1 MTITSS
7 TYNCFVSSTKV
18 SSCLTSCPMALLS
31 SRPLFLGSVRCLQ
44 QCLRTP
50 THEVLRQ
57 ACRTFALSRFPTR
70 RTIGAGRSRETLKP
84 FRRTT
89 RGQSQDDSQP
99 MEVTPSA
106 EESRIWHTS
115 QRPPTSNTEEGLQKL
130 LMQNDTLIIERQLE
144 MLNIFVG
151 FEQCNKYTISN
162 EEGEPLGFIAEED
175 RGFLGVVS
183 RQAFATHRPFRA
195 VILDA
200 SGSPILWCSA
210 AEATL
215 RVDQLAD
222 NTHLKAIQS
231 LTRLG
236 RLSKY
241 GIRGADVMTSF
252 SGSTCLKPSATWYSS
267 IPEPTPAVFTQ
278 VAQVDS
284 PFLAWDFRLLDGHKQ
299 DIAFISRAF
308 RGFGREIFTDTGRY
322 SVCFKP
328 VTLSPSGQDYV
339 PQSSSRVLSLDE
351 RATEM
356 VPSYS
361 LPLQDVPYLDF
372 SFARHAAVNIDSDY
386 FSRHSHMGRS
396 QTPSKVAGSSISPV
410 GSDRCWCG
418 LFGHASATVPDTRRA
433 AKTTEMNFLL

>member
-1 MTITSS
+1 
-7 TYNCFVSSTKV
+7 
-18 SSCLTSCPMALLS
+18 MALLS

-200 SGSPILWCSA
+200 SGSPILWLRRPFAWINSRMYVQRLKEFSEYTPEGDPILDTFG
-210 AEATL
+210 EAQQVWHPWRRRYDLFL
-215 RVDQLAD
+215 RESSRRILSLASES
-222 NTHLKAIQS
+222 Q
-231 LTRLG
+231 
-236 RLSKY
+236 
-241 GIRGADVMTSF
+241 
-252 SGSTCLKPSATWYSS
+252 
-267 IPEPTPAVFTQ
+267 PEPTPAVFTQ

-351 RATEM
+351 RA
-356 VPSYS
+356 
-361 LPLQDVPYLDF
+361 LFLAL
-372 SFARHAAVNIDSDY
+372 AVNIDSDY
-386 FSRHSHMGRS
+386 FSRHSHMGS
-396 QTPSKVAGSSISPV
+396 G
-410 GSDRCWCG
+410 G
-418 LFGHASATVPDTRRA
+418 LFHFSSW
-433 AKTTEMNFLL
+433 E